1 MALEKN
7 WNLPNSL
14 TILRVLLTPGFV
26 LAFIKGQVEIAWGLF
41 ALAGLTDALDGFLA
55 RVLKQRTTL
64 GAMLDPLADKVLL
77 VAAYLCL
84 GTWEWIPTWLTV
96 VVISRDFLIVGGLAL
111 LTFWGTDIR
120 AEIKP
125 TMISKVNTNA
135 QIGLVFLLLAERS
148 LSFYWSGLE
157 TVLIFTVGGLT
168 FITGIHYVIRGVSL
182 FHPHETPFS

>member
-1 MALEKN
+1 MALENN

-14 TILRVLLTPGFV
+14 TVFRVLVTPGFV

-41 ALAGLTDALDGFLA
+41 ALAGFTDALDGFLA

-84 GTWEWIPTWLTV
+84 GLWEWIPTWLTV
-96 VVISRDFLIVGGLAL
+96 VVISRDVIIIGGLAL

-120 AEIKP
+120 AEIRP
-125 TMISKVNTNA
+125 SMISKVNTNA
-135 QIGLVFLLLAERS
+135 QILLIFLVLAERS
-148 LSFYWSGLE
+148 LDFHRPGLE
-157 TVLIFTVGGLT
+157 MVLTFLVGGLT
-168 FITGIHYVIRGVSL
+168 FVSGIHYVIRGVSL
-182 FHPHETPFS
+182 FHPNETP